1 MEDFFT
7 DPRLHLI
14 FKLLAPI
21 IIEEGHN
28 ICESRQGNRARRQGI
43 VSPLRKPISEDQIQ
57 QIQEDFKNEVERL
70 RKFSDMV

>member
-28 ICESRQGNRARRQGI
+28 ICESRQGNRARTQGI

-57 QIQEDFKNEVERL
+57 QIQEEFKNEVERL